1 MIPRAELRSRVR
13 RAARAEAALRV
24 SGRVA
29 CYGGAGTRYAA
40 SVLTIAAAGRAIS
53 AEELGNLTG
62 TTKRTA
68 ARAADELVGYGFLT
82 RGDYVEPSGK
92 TTVTRYD
99 LPAELLD
106 EVRETVARLDPEP
119 VR

>member
-24 SGRVA
+24 SARVA

-53 AEELGNLTG
+53 AEDLGNLTG

-82 RGDYVEPSGK
+82 RGDYVLAVGGTE
-92 TTVTRYD
+92 TRYD
-99 LPAELLD
+99 LPGSLLD
-106 EVRETVARLDPEP
+106 EVRDTVARLDPEP